1 MGGRAVGLERVNRV
15 SEQQAPAVWRR
26 LNQPAG
32 SPLMLAGFSAGILSS
47 CTYWFLYYWLFA
59 PVAPIAIAAVL
70 GLAAQS
76 RRYRRPLKDLA
87 HGALLAWLFSVVFVI
102 AAATIVFN

>member
-1 MGGRAVGLERVNRV
+1 MNRV
-15 SEQQAPAVWRR
+15 SEQQAPAVWQR
-26 LNQPAG
+26 LNQPCG

-59 PVAPIAIAAVL
+59 PVGPIAIAAVL

-76 RRYRRPLKDLA
+76 RRYRRPLKHLA
-87 HGALLAWLFSVVFVI
+87 HGALLAWLFSAVFVI
-102 AAATIVFN
+102 AAATVAFD